1 MTEDLPVTVII
12 SGRNSATTIQ
22 KCLESIAA
30 QDYPI
35 GEILV
40 FDNGSTDDS
49 RAIVESMAARASVPI
64 RLIDGGA
71 EGTISAA
78 YNRGAEMAMCDVVVL
93 CHSDC
98 MLPTTG
104 ELRKLVTPLRETPGA
119 SVAYPR
125 QLMPH
130 DVWRRFPYWQKLLFV
145 TAVDRLEHTRCATF
159 DAVFRSTYLEVGGFN
174 AQRFTARCGYGGED
188 NDAQVRFARAG
199 RPLFTEALAIHLHSF
214 SPKNGFLSYLRT
226 RAMLART
233 YGKQLRWQKGI
244 VERSNI
250 LFFVRPALALLP
262 FLALFPF
269 ALGMAMFGWT
279 LLACAI
285 GIQCLFSILASRK
298 MFMYRE
304 TLFDPRILLVVP
316 VTLGMIYLEAFWF
329 LYGLFTPLAD
339 ERR

>member
-1 MTEDLPVTVII
+1 MTEDRPVTVII

-40 FDNGSTDDS
+40 FDNGSSDDS
-49 RAIVESMAARASVPI
+49 RAIVESVAVMEPVPI

-71 EGTISAA
+71 AGTISSA
-78 YNRGAEMAMCDVVVL
+78 YNRGAEMATCDVVVL

-98 MLPTTG
+98 MLPTAG

-125 QLMPH
+125 QLMPR

-174 AQRFTARCGYGGED
+174 EKRFTATCGYGGED
-188 NDAQVRFARAG
+188 NEAQVRFARAG
-199 RPLFTEALAIHLHSF
+199 KPLFTEALEIHLHSF
-214 SPKNGFLSYLRT
+214 SPKNGFRSYLRT
-226 RAMLART
+226 RALLART

-244 VERSNI
+244 VEKSNW
-250 LFFVRPALALLP
+250 LFFVRPVLSLGPFLSLIPLMLGLRMIGYVVLAGAAALLMLFA
-262 FLALFPF
+262 FL
-269 ALGMAMFGWT
+269 T
-279 LLACAI
+279 
-285 GIQCLFSILASRK
+285 SRK

-304 TLFDPRILLVVP
+304 TLLDLRILLVLP
-316 VTLGMIYLEAFWF
+316 VAVGMIYFETFWF
-329 LYGLFTPLAD
+329 LHGLFTPLAD
-339 ERR
+339 EHR

>member
-1 MTEDLPVTVII
+1 MTGDLPVTVII
-12 SGRNSATTIQ
+12 SGRNSATTVQ
-22 KCLESIAA
+22 ECLESIAA

-35 GEILV
+35 GEIRV

-49 RAIVESMAARASVPI
+49 RAIVESVAAKESVPI
-64 RLIDGGA
+64 RLIDGGP

-98 MLPTTG
+98 MLPTAG

-125 QLMPH
+125 QLMPR

-174 AQRFTARCGYGGED
+174 AKRFTSRCGYGGED

-226 RAMLART
+226 RALLART

-250 LFFVRPALALLP
+250 LFFVRPTLAILS

-269 ALGMAMFGWT
+269 ALGMTMLGWT

-316 VTLGMIYLEAFWF
+316 VTLGMIYFETFWF
-329 LYGLFTPLAD
+329 LHGLFTPLAD

>member
-1 MTEDLPVTVII
+1 MTEDRPVTVII

-22 KCLESIAA
+22 ECLESIAA

-49 RAIVESMAARASVPI
+49 RAIVESMAAKASVPI

-125 QLMPH
+125 QLMPR

-159 DAVFRSTYLEVGGFN
+159 DAVFRSTYLDVGGFN
-174 AQRFTARCGYGGED
+174 EKRFTATCGYGGED

-199 RPLFTEALAIHLHSF
+199 KTLFTEALAIHLHSF
-214 SPKNGFLSYLRT
+214 SPKNGFCSYLRT
-226 RAMLART
+226 RARLACT

-250 LFFVRPALALLP
+250 LFFVRPVLAILP
-262 FLALFPF
+262 FLAVPPF
-269 ALGMAMFGWT
+269 ALGMPMIGWT
-279 LLACAI
+279 LLAFSI
-285 GIQCLFSILASRK
+285 GIQCAFSFLASRK
-298 MFMYRE
+298 MFLYRE

-316 VTLGMIYLEAFWF
+316 VTLGMIYFETVLF

-339 ERR
+339 EHR